1 MRSLSNNGPK
11 YSQLKDY
18 LKEEMRLGKIAA
30 DEQLPSENMLA
41 TQFKVSRHTVRQALG
56 DLENEGY
63 VYREQGRGTFCAPRN
78 RSAGRTI
85 AVVTTYISE
94 YIFPVVIRGI
104 EEVLSAAGYTLIL
117 ANTGNDKAKEAQCL
131 ENLLSK
137 DIAGLIIEPT
147 KSAGENANLKYFQEL
162 ERRRIPY
169 IMFHAT
175 YPELDPAYIVM
186 DDEKGGYMVT
196 QYLLQLGHREIAGI
210 FKSDDVQGVKRQA
223 GFISALNA
231 YNIAIRPEFLGNYE
245 TEQQKSYPYQ
255 FAKGL
260 LQRANGPS
268 AIVCYNDQI
277 AIRILEAVREEGIKI
292 PDQLSIISYDDSSL
306 AVASEVKLTTIK
318 HPKAEMGRQ
327 AARFIID
334 MLEGRMDK
342 PRLVYQPELIIRT
355 SCHNL

>member
-1 MRSLSNNGPK
+1 MSLNNNAPK
-11 YSQLKDY
+11 YLQLKEH
-18 LKEEMRLGKIAA
+18 LKEAIRQGVIPP
-30 DEQLPSENMLA
+30 DGQLPSENMLA
-41 TQFKVSRHTVRQALG
+41 KQFKMSRHTVRQAMG

-63 VYREQGRGTFCAPRN
+63 VYREQGRGTFCAPRS
-78 RSAGRTI
+78 RSVGRTI

-94 YIFPVVIRGI
+94 YIFPAVIRGI
-104 EEVLSAAGYTLIL
+104 EEVLSATGYTLIL
-117 ANTGNDKAKEAQCL
+117 ANTGNDKTKEAQCL
-131 ENLLSK
+131 ENLLSQ

-147 KSAGENANLKYFQEL
+147 KSARENTNLKYFQEI
-162 ERRRIPY
+162 ERRKIPY
-169 IMFHAT
+169 IMLHAA

-210 FKSDDVQGVKRQA
+210 FKSDDMQGVKRQA

-231 YNIAIRPEFLGNYE
+231 YNVTVRPEFLGNYE

-260 LQRANGPS
+260 LQRADRPS

-306 AVASEVKLTTIK
+306 AMVSEVKLTTIK

-327 AARFIID
+327 AARLIID

-355 SCHNL
+355 SCHDL